1 MKNTR
6 RLGYVPG
13 LLAVSACMG
22 LTGPETEDGA
32 TTTPAERTAAAVMPV
47 QAASGP
53 HAPEGVNPFAGA
65 HFYVDPQFQERVA
78 QMAAQDPERRAH
90 IEDVADNPT
99 GLWLDSIASLA
110 GMAGHLDA
118 AQAKEQ
124 ALGEPV
130 VPVFVVYN
138 LPNRDCSASSSAG
151 ELSRENDGEARYR
164 SEFIDVIAAELA
176 ARAPQRVVVIL
187 EPDSLPNVATNLDVP
202 KCAASAELYKSSIA
216 YAISKL
222 SLPNVFVYLD
232 AAHAGWLGWDGNR
245 AKIAQIFREVLD
257 AAGGVD
263 RIRGFATNVS
273 NYNPLSGED
282 GLRLEPSTPTP
293 NELVYVQK
301 LSASLAAEG
310 IRDKGFIIDTSR
322 NGKGGIRS
330 SWGNWCNIEG
340 AALGEPP
347 RVAPAPLVDAYFWV
361 KPPGD
366 SDGTS
371 DASATRFDP
380 SCRSA
385 DSAPNAPEAG
395 KWFPAYFL
403 ELVKNAQAAG

>member
-1 MKNTR
+1 
-6 RLGYVPG
+6 
-13 LLAVSACMG
+13 
-22 LTGPETEDGA
+22 
-32 TTTPAERTAAAVMPV
+32 
-47 QAASGP
+47 
-53 HAPEGVNPFAGA
+53 A

-151 ELSRENDGEARYR
+151 ELTRENNGEARYR

-371 DASATRFDP
+371 DASATRF
-380 SCRSA
+380 
-385 DSAPNAPEAG
+385 
-395 KWFPAYFL
+395 
-403 ELVKNAQAAG
+403 